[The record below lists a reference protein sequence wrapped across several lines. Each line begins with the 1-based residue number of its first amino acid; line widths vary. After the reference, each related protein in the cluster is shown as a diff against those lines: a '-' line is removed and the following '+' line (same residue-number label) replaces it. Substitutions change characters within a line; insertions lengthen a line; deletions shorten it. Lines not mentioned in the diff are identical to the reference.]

1 MEHAVSLIR
10 LIFYSRSAIVCVSF
24 GIEIPNPVHRALA
37 PSRTSGARAAQPSY
51 LGTFVVGNFQIRF
64 DLINFFAMFCMECG
78 TKLQA
83 LQQRQTQALSRLDS
97 I

>member
-10 LIFYSRSAIVCVSF
+10 FIFYSRSAIVCFSY
-24 GIEIPNPVHRALA
+24 GIEIPNPVHRPHYL
-37 PSRTSGARAAQPSY
+37 GAVRPSY

-64 DLINFFAMFCMECG
+64 DLINFFAMFCMETNQAPRVVLKERG
-78 TKLQA
+78 AKLEA
-83 LQQRQTQALSRLDS
+83 FLRGME

>member
-1 MEHAVSLIR
+1 MSLVEHAISLIR

-24 GIEIPNPVHRALA
+24 GIEIPNPVHRADYL
-37 PSRTSGARAAQPSY
+37 GAAQPSY

-78 TKLQA
+78 TKLQV
-83 LQQRQTQALSRLDS
+83 LQQ
-97 I
+97 

>member
-24 GIEIPNPVHRALA
+24 GIEIPNPVHRPHNLGALA

-78 TKLQA
+78 TKLQV
-83 LQQRQTQALSRLDS
+83 LQR
-97 I
+97 